1 MEVEEE
7 SRVPWHILI
16 VDDKEGVAEE
26 TAELLNRTL
35 NTDSS
40 TDRILAESEHSFDQA
55 LKTLGRGGID
65 LLVLDV
71 IQQGEATP
79 ELEGELRGIDVF
91 REVRSTRFL
100 PIVFLTALPHE
111 VQPFENPPFVQVVS
125 KQADNFNMELAQC
138 ISECL
143 ESPFPRL
150 SRGLQN
156 HIDRISRD
164 FMIEFVEENWN
175 NLNDSEGDIAHL
187 LMRRLGVSFDNGGD
201 ILSGDSEES
210 SPSSGTVPPIRYYI
224 VPPPDEYRM
233 GDILTL
239 PVSTDNNGGYAG
251 QWYIIMTPSCDFAN
265 NKVDSVVVVECIAIE
280 EFEEY
285 QKWTQSESNETRKRL
300 VRLLKSNP
308 ISGQRDRYYYL
319 PKAWKLPDL
328 IADFQKILH
337 IPCED
342 LSSYNKQASI
352 DSPYAESLSNQFNS
366 YMGRIGTPDLDI
378 DLAINQMG
386 P

>member
-1 MEVEEE
+1 VEVAEG
-7 SRVPWHILI
+7 SRVPWHILV

-35 NTDSS
+35 NADSS
-40 TDRILAESEHSFDQA
+40 TDRVLAEPEHSFDGA

-71 IQQGEATP
+71 IQQGEAAPGTG
-79 ELEGELRGIDVF
+79 GELRGIDVF
-91 REVRSTRFL
+91 QQVRSTRFL
-100 PIVFLTALPHE
+100 PIVFLTALPNE
-111 VQPFENPPFVQVVS
+111 VRPYENPPFVQVVS
-125 KQADNFNMELAQC
+125 KQAHDFNMELAQC
-138 ISECL
+138 VSKCL
-143 ESPFPRL
+143 DSPFPLL
-150 SRGLQN
+150 SRELQN
-156 HIDRISRD
+156 HINRISRD
-164 FMIEFVEENWN
+164 FMIEFVEGNWN
-175 NLNDSEGDIAHL
+175 ELSESEGDIAHL

-201 ILSGDSEES
+201 IFKEGSVNSL
-210 SPSSGTVPPIRYYI
+210 PSSGTVPSIRYYI

-233 GDILTL
+233 GDILKLQVPTGNDGEC
-239 PVSTDNNGGYAG
+239 VIR
-251 QWYIIMTPSCDFAN
+251 WYIIMTPSCDFAN

-285 QKWTQSESNETRKRL
+285 QKWTQSNSNETRKKL
-300 VRLLKSNP
+300 VRLLRSNP
-308 ISGQRDRYYYL
+308 TTGQRDRYYYL

-337 IPCED
+337 IPYED
-342 LSSYNKQASI
+342 LSRYDKQASM

-378 DLAINQMG
+378 ELAINQMD

>member
-1 MEVEEE
+1 MEVAED
-7 SRVPWHILI
+7 SRVPWYVLV

-35 NTDSS
+35 NADSS
-40 TDRILAESEHSFDQA
+40 TDRILAEPERSFDEA

-79 ELEGELRGIDVF
+79 GLEGELRGIDVF

-100 PIVFLTALPHE
+100 PIVFLTALPNE
-111 VQPFENPPFVQVVS
+111 VKPYENPPFIQVVS
-125 KQADNFNMELAQC
+125 KQADDFNKELAQR

-143 ESPFPRL
+143 DSPFPQL
-150 SRGLQN
+150 SRELQN

-164 FMIEFVEENWN
+164 FMIEFVEENWDELSN
-175 NLNDSEGDIAHL
+175 SEGDIAHL

-201 ILSGDSEES
+201 LLKEDSRDS
-210 SPSSGTVPPIRYYI
+210 PPSSGTVPSIRYYI

-233 GDILTL
+233 GDILKL
-239 PVSTDNNGGYAG
+239 LVSTGNEREYRS

-265 NKVDSVVVVECIAIE
+265 NKVDSVVVAECTAVE

-285 QKWTQSESNETRKRL
+285 QKWAESKSNKTREKL

-308 ISGQRDRYYYL
+308 IAGQRGRYYYL
-319 PKAWKLPDL
+319 PRAWKLPDL
-328 IADFQKILH
+328 IVDFQKILH
-337 IPCED
+337 IPYED
-342 LSSYNKQASI
+342 LSRYNKQASI

-378 DLAINQMG
+378 DLAIDQME
-386 P
+386 